1 MASRNFLWINKDPS
15 SNSLSNNRTGPL
27 PYSQINKH
35 VQRQTARRKLK
46 RRTVEASAKSLVGWQ
61 THSESADENDESD
74 VATIKREDSS
84 DDLDEAQSSTSS
96 TSPTSP
102 VESYAGSLIKLSSSE
117 QNALQYFLKVWM
129 PSDDF
134 IPQDCQIAGFTPIWP
149 NDGKAS
155 SMIVRG
161 ALQTDDPVSIYAL
174 LTAATRRAQTLNR
187 VQLNAS
193 KLPEEFSLKAVQ
205 ALRRRIEL
213 RLPPTQRLILDL
225 SYMVLAELYARS
237 PSRSVIFWKMTRDLI
252 VTAGGLHVIE
262 PFTAL
267 AALAYD
273 YFIAMGTVTLPALD
287 AFNDPALLD
296 VDPTLEQV
304 QIYEII
310 RARQSQLETR
320 VRTITHQNHEF
331 SLVVDALRLLPP
343 SALLEITAL
352 VEGNVRKLYPLI
364 AAPFQRAP
372 DSKSR
377 GGNIAN
383 IQAADALSIHVRH
396 LTYRIWL
403 WHTASRLASIFSGS
417 DDPLLVVSP
426 PPNVVEEIHKV
437 CTWLDQIQVMLQ
449 DSEWSLNLG
458 VTFWM
463 CAICLLVAE
472 REKERDDFRAYLRK
486 LASELH
492 ITTPETLSQLLS
504 AHMPLDRTRVD
515 ALEVLWAAIQGQAR
529 RYSAEAEPG

>member
-1 MASRNFLWINKDPS
+1 MSKRAMHTFLWINKDPS
-15 SNSLSNNRTGPL
+15 STSLSNNRTGPL

-46 RRTVEASAKSLVGWQ
+46 KRTVESSAKGLVGWQ
-61 THSESADENDESD
+61 TQNPTPQATPKIERTDTWETVKSIDENDESC
-74 VATIKREDSS
+74 
-84 DDLDEAQSSTSS
+84 SSTSA
-96 TSPTSP
+96 TSPEAP
-102 VESYAGSLIKLSSSE
+102 VDSYANSLITLNSSE

-129 PSDDF
+129 PADDY
-134 IPQDCQIAGFTPIWP
+134 IPPNCQIAGFTPIWP

-155 SMIVRG
+155 SAIIRG

-187 VQLNAS
+187 VQLAKSN
-193 KLPEEFSLKAVQ
+193 LPEEFSLKAVQ

-225 SYMVLAELYARS
+225 SYLVLAELYTRS

-252 VTAGGLHVIE
+252 VGAGGLHKIE

-287 AFNDPALLD
+287 TFSDPALLG
-296 VDPTLEQV
+296 VDANMDQASLFEA
-304 QIYEII
+304 I
-310 RARQSQLETR
+310 RARQSELETR
-320 VRTITHQNHEF
+320 VRVITQQNHEF
-331 SLVVDALRLLPP
+331 AQIVNAVRLLPQA
-343 SALLEITAL
+343 ALLEVTTL

-372 DSKSR
+372 EVTAKVENAED
-377 GGNIAN
+377 IMD
-383 IQAADALSIHVRH
+383 ADALSIHVRH

-403 WHTASRLASIFSGS
+403 WHTALKFANKFHDQNPQQLNIQ
-417 DDPLLVVSP
+417 P
-426 PPNVVEEIHKV
+426 PTQIEQLSNV
-437 CTWLDQIQVMLQ
+437 CDWLDHIEAMLQ
-449 DSEWSLNLG
+449 GSGWSLNLG

-463 CAICLLVAE
+463 CSVCFLVAE
-472 REKERDDFRAYLRK
+472 REVDLVKLRDHLRR
-486 LASELH
+486 LAAELH
-492 ITTPETLSQLLS
+492 IRSTEALSQLLA
-504 AHMPLDRTRVD
+504 AHMPLEKIRLD
-515 ALEVLWAAIQGQAR
+515 ALNVLWDVLQRNASPQ
-529 RYSAEAEPG
+529 PG

>member
-1 MASRNFLWINKDPS
+1 MANRNFLWINKDPK

-46 RRTVEASAKSLVGWQ
+46 RKTVVSSAKDLVGWQ
-61 THSESADENDESD
+61 TNSQSPDEETDSD
-74 VATIKREDSS
+74 LISLKQEDSFSS
-84 DDLDEAQSSTSS
+84 DDLDEIEPVSSSLTS
-96 TSPTSP
+96 TLHMDT
-102 VESYAGSLIKLSSSE
+102 YTGSLIRLSSSE
-117 QNALQYFLKVWM
+117 QNTLQYFLKVWM

-134 IPQDCQIAGFTPIWP
+134 IPQDCQIAGFTPVWP
-149 NDGKAS
+149 NDGRAS
-155 SMIVRG
+155 AMVVRG

-187 VQLNAS
+187 VQLDAA

-213 RLPPTQRLILDL
+213 KMPPSQRLILDL
-225 SYMVLAELYARS
+225 SYLVLAELYARS

-252 VTAGGLHVIE
+252 VTAGGLHMIE

-273 YFIAMGTVTLPALD
+273 YFIAMGTITLPALD
-287 AFNDPALLD
+287 VFMDPALLD
-296 VDPTLEQV
+296 VDHTLEAS
-304 QIYEII
+304 QIHETI

-331 SLVVDALRLLPP
+331 TLVVDALRLLPP

-352 VEGNVRKLYPLI
+352 VQGNVRKLYPLI
-364 AAPFQRAP
+364 AAPFQRASELGSSNRN
-372 DSKSR
+372 D
-377 GGNIAN
+377 GNV
-383 IQAADALSIHVRH
+383 QAADALSIHVRH

-403 WHTASRLASIFSGS
+403 WHTAFRLASILS
-417 DDPLLVVSP
+417 DSEAPELEVPP
-426 PPNVVEEIHKV
+426 PPNVTEEISQV
-437 CTWLDQIQVMLQ
+437 SSWLNQIEVMLEG
-449 DSEWSLNLG
+449 SEWSLNPG

-463 CAICLLVAE
+463 CAMCFLVADQDQD
-472 REKERDDFRAYLRK
+472 RLDFGRQLSRRA
-486 LASELH
+486 ADLH
-492 ITTPETLSQLLS
+492 IESLKTLSQLLS
-504 AHMPLDRTRVD
+504 GHMPLDRTRGGALDTLWNVIEGSPRLQTVD
-515 ALEVLWAAIQGQAR
+515 VG
-529 RYSAEAEPG
+529 

>member
-1 MASRNFLWINKDPS
+1 MANRNFLWINKDPS
-15 SNSLSNNRTGPL
+15 SKSLSNNRTGPL

-46 RRTVEASAKSLVGWQ
+46 RKTVHSSAKNLVGWR
-61 THSESADENDESD
+61 TNSHSADEDID
-74 VATIKREDSS
+74 PDQPALKQEDSFSS
-84 DDLDEAQSSTSS
+84 DDFDEAEPVSSSSTL
-96 TSPTSP
+96 TSHMD
-102 VESYAGSLIKLSSSE
+102 SYAGSLITLSSSE

-129 PSDDF
+129 PSDNF

-149 NDGKAS
+149 NDGNAS
-155 SMIVRG
+155 AVVVRG

-187 VQLNAS
+187 VQLDAS

-213 RLPPTQRLILDL
+213 RTPPSQRLILDL
-225 SYMVLAELYARS
+225 SYLVLAELYARS

-252 VTAGGLHVIE
+252 VTAGGLHMIE

-273 YFIAMGTVTLPALD
+273 YFIAMGTVTFPALD
-287 AFNDPALLD
+287 VFIDPALLD
-296 VDPTLEQV
+296 VDPTLEAS

-331 SLVVDALRLLPP
+331 TLIIDALRLLPP
-343 SALLEITAL
+343 SALLEVTAL
-352 VEGNVRKLYPLI
+352 VQGNIRKLYPLI
-364 AAPFQRAP
+364 AAPFQRASELGSSNRN
-372 DSKSR
+372 DAS
-377 GGNIAN
+377 

-403 WHTASRLASIFSGS
+403 WHTAFRLASLLSGAEAHPP
-417 DDPLLVVSP
+417 DVSP
-426 PPNVVEEIHKV
+426 PPNVVEEISQV
-437 CTWLDQIQVMLQ
+437 CTWLDQIQIMLEG
-449 DSEWSLNLG
+449 SEWSLNLG

-463 CAICLLVAE
+463 CAVGFLVAD
-472 REKERDDFRAYLRK
+472 RERDRRDFGRQLGQR
-486 LASELH
+486 ASELH
-492 ITTPETLSQLLS
+492 IASAETLSQMLS
-504 AHMPLDRTRVD
+504 GHMPLDRTRGA
-515 ALEVLWAAIQGQAR
+515 ALETLWSVIEDERKVQNADGA
-529 RYSAEAEPG
+529 